1 MMYSNCALN
10 ISVIIGSMMTA
21 STKALQSISV
31 TASKIIFIRHK
42 LWTQGLDPQALD
54 AWTPGLY
61 KPRHLDSGR
70 LDYASLD
77 AWTLGFWTLGLRRTG
92 RLNSVR
98 LESGQLDVRAL
109 NDWALDAFT
118 FGLWTPRQLDFGR
131 SDAQRQTK
139 F

>member
-10 ISVIIGSMMTA
+10 ISVIIGSMTTA
-21 STKALQSISV
+21 STKTLQSISV
-31 TASKIIFIRHK
+31 TALKIIFIRHK
-42 LWTQGLDPQALD
+42 LWTQGLD
-54 AWTPGLY
+54 AWTHGLY
-61 KPRHLDSGR
+61 KPGHLDSGR

-131 SDAQRQTK
+131 SDT
-139 F
+139 